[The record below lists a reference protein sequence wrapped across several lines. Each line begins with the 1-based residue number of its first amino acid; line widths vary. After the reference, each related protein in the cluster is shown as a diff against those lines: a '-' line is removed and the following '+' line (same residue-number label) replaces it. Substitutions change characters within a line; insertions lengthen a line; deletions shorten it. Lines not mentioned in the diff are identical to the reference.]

1 MPEVG
6 HSSRLV
12 QGFGFM
18 QFATLLV
25 IVYILLVSLLYK
37 RTRFLLCYE
46 ASSQSCWRE
55 TMVEELQALE
65 RKKSYQGVSLVPL
78 LNERVID
85 LKQVGVQG
93 KA

>member
-1 MPEVG
+1 
-6 HSSRLV
+6 
-12 QGFGFM
+12 
-18 QFATLLV
+18 
-25 IVYILLVSLLYK
+25 
-37 RTRFLLCYE
+37 
-46 ASSQSCWRE
+46 
-55 TMVEELQALE
+55 MVEELQALE